1 MVAGA
6 RLRAGISA
14 SQAAG
19 ELDAIG
25 QTLDLAQGRR
35 NGVRRVHVLPASRAG
50 GNRNLVAGI
59 ATGLMAIVSLVLAV
73 ACSNIAG
80 ILLAQA
86 AARRREMAVRIAIGA
101 GRRRLIRQIL
111 TETAVLFLLGGS
123 LGLLLARVLVSL
135 TSSSLP
141 SLPVPLSVSLPLDM
155 RVVAFTIGLSLVGA
169 LLSGIAPAFKAAQV
183 DPLRSLKEASQGGK
197 NTKWRG
203 ALVVTQV
210 AISLLLVVMAGLF
223 VRVLRHAGSA
233 DPGFDPN
240 GVELATLDLSTGGNA
255 LGREPQVLA
264 RVAG

>member
-1 MVAGA
+1 MKAGV
-6 RLRAGISA
+6 SA
-14 SQAAG
+14 SHAAG
-19 ELDAIG
+19 ELDVIG
-25 QTLDLAQGRR
+25 RTLDLAQGRR
-35 NGVRRVHVLPASRAG
+35 DGVRRLHLLPASRAG

-111 TETAVLFLLGGS
+111 TETAVLFVLGGA
-123 LGLLLARVLVSL
+123 LGLVLARVLISL
-135 TSSSLP
+135 TSSLP

-155 RVVAFTIGLSLVGA
+155 RVVAFTTALSLLAA
-169 LLSGIAPAFKAAQV
+169 LVSGIAPAFKASQV
-183 DPLRSLKEASQGGK
+183 DPLMSLKEESQGGRH
-197 NTKWRG
+197 TKLRG

-210 AISLLLVVMAGLF
+210 AISLLLIVMAGLF

-233 DPGFDPN
+233 EPGFDPN
-240 GVELATLDLSTGGNA
+240 GVELATLDFSTGGKA
-255 LGREPQVLA
+255 RGREPEY
-264 RVAG
+264 GES